1 MCRVAARASS
11 AASVR
16 CGRRGQHLRR
26 GLAAGGGL
34 GSAGPLATLAT
45 TQHFHFHGTKHLVLL
60 GTCCGF
66 HASVGLLDRVQ
77 QMLLLRNVLVLPFAV
92 GALVAERIGFRANFL
107 TDGVNPLHI
116 ET

>member
-1 MCRVAARASS
+1 M
-11 AASVR
+11 
-16 CGRRGQHLRR
+16 L
-26 GLAAGGGL
+26 
-34 GSAGPLATLAT
+34 
-45 TQHFHFHGTKHLVLL
+45 
-60 GTCCGF
+60 
-66 HASVGLLDRVQ
+66 LLDRVQ